1 MLELAKRFGLVISDS
16 TIQAFK
22 HSNIDFV
29 GLCSGGA
36 GEFAEEAKDL
46 GCDLYLTGEA
56 SWGDVIAAE
65 NVGMKML
72 CLGHYET
79 EVWGVRA
86 VAKAMKRAL
95 KLVTVDLTES
105 LRA

>member
-1 MLELAKRFGLVISDS
+1 M
-16 TIQAFK
+16 
-22 HSNIDFV
+22 

-36 GEFAEEAKDL
+36 GEFAEEAKSL

-65 NVGMKML
+65 NCGMRML

-86 VAKAMKRAL
+86 VAKAMKKTL
-95 KLVTVDLTES
+95 KVKTVDLTET
-105 LRA
+105 LRSHGKTSI